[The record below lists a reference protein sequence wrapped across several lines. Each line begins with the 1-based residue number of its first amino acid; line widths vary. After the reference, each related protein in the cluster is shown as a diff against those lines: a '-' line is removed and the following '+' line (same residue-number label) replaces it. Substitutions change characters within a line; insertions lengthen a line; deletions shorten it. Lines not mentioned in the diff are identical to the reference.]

1 METKINRMRYFVS
14 KILTKEAAPRI
25 LKSGLGGVLH
35 DGYEYSH
42 RQQYQSIS

>member
-1 METKINRMRYFVS
+1 MDTKINRMRYFVS

-25 LKSGLGGVLH
+25 LESGVGGVSH

-42 RQQYQSIS
+42 HQQYQSIS